1 MKRHGFR
8 KSSVGLM
15 NPAFQSKE
23 GNGFFRRQPDRKEAL
38 IPKAANDHFFDPL
51 LQRATEENE
60 SADPVQSKEDAEDK
74 VSMKENAEEE
84 IKKQAISE
92 EEPVQK
98 AEEEEA
104 VQSKIEDSLQKVEE
118 EEQVSASSEEEEAVQ
133 QMSEEEEAVQSKT
146 EEEEPLQAKNEEEGI
161 QAKDDGSKEIKRGQS
176 QADSIESTLFQE
188 KGKGMALAPDVKQK
202 MENSFDSDF
211 SKVRIHTGQKA
222 QMMCKKIHA
231 KAFTHGYDLFFGQ
244 GQYQPETKAGK
255 HLLAHELTHTL
266 QQKGKTKKTVQPK
279 LNDGHDFHPTSRFS
293 TIELLEDIY
302 DNYAVLKIG
311 SSGKEVMLLQHA
323 LIGLD
328 YRLPKYGADGSFGGE
343 TSRAVKA
350 FQADMGLT
358 VDGIV
363 GRHTIRY
370 LDKLDRRVDVADPE
384 LLVTIDTK
392 INLNNVI
399 AQAGAIPSNT
409 LSPVDLGRVF
419 PENIEVRLK
428 LLDDGVKWQPI
439 ITGLTGHYSVQTR
452 LLPGMKEVTG
462 PGGNTS
468 EDNYCDQIKDLNSK
482 ALSYVDWYM
491 EDAILAHER
500 VHASKMREAL
510 ISPIVLKPLEKS
522 ITDLAFPKSNLA
534 FNEKVAE
541 VMLRMDKRFEDAV
554 FEAEIAWIEQFIS
567 VIKADHGDPKGSGP
581 AYKEGKKIVMPMI
594 NKIRKHAKANNWSS
608 CPHGSS

>member
-8 KSSVGLM
+8 RSAIGLI

-38 IPKAANDHFFDPL
+38 VSSAANDHFFDPL
-51 LQRATEENE
+51 IQRASEENE
-60 SADPVQSKEDAEDK
+60 SADPVQRQEDAEDK
-74 VSMKENAEEE
+74 VSMKENGEEE
-84 IKKQAISE
+84 IKKQAVSE
-92 EEPVQK
+92 EEAVQK

-104 VQSKIEDSLQKVEE
+104 VQSKADDDLQKVEE
-118 EEQVSASSEEEEAVQ
+118 EEQVNASSD
-133 QMSEEEEAVQSKT
+133 EEEAVQSKT
-146 EEEEPLQAKNEEEGI
+146 EEEEAVQAKKEEEI
-161 QAKDDGSKEIKRGQS
+161 QTKEDGLKETNKKQN
-176 QADSIESTLFQE
+176 QADSIENTLFQE
-188 KGKGMALAPDVKQK
+188 KGKGMALGPDIKQK
-202 MENSFDSDF
+202 MESSFDADF

-222 QMMCKKIHA
+222 QMMCEKIHA

-266 QQKGKTKKTVQPK
+266 QQKGKTKKTVRLK

-363 GRHTIRY
+363 GRNTINY

-384 LLVTIDTK
+384 APVTIVTK

-399 AQAGAIPSNT
+399 AQAGAIPSTT
-409 LSPVDLGRVF
+409 LDPGDMGRVF

-428 LLDDGVKWQPI
+428 MVENGGIWHPI

-462 PGGNTS
+462 PGGNTT
-468 EDNYCDQIKDLNSK
+468 EDNYCAQIKDLSSM
-482 ALSYVDWYM
+482 ALSYVDWFM

-500 VHASKMREAL
+500 FHATKVRKAL
-510 ISPIVLKPLEKS
+510 ISPVVIKPLEKS
-522 ITDLAFPKSNLA
+522 IADLAFPKNSLA
-534 FNEKVAE
+534 FNENVAE
-541 VMLRMDKRFEDAV
+541 VMLRMDKRFELAV
-554 FEAEIAWIEQFIS
+554 FDAELAWIDHFIS
-567 VIKADHGDPKGSGP
+567 LIKADHGDPKGTGP
-581 AYKEGKKIVMPMI
+581 AYKEERKIIMPMI
-594 NKIRKHAKANNWSS
+594 YKIRKHAKASHWSS
-608 CPHGSS
+608 CPHVSV